1 MKKKILHV
9 VPTLKKD
16 GAETQLLIL
25 LKELKKND
33 ECIELVTFDLYP
45 EGESIES
52 GLMDLGIDIDVF
64 NRNILST
71 ILYLSRKIKESNY
84 DLVHS
89 HLPRADIAVGVASF
103 FSNFQHIVSVHAQY
117 GTREGE
123 SGLKYLL
130 LIPLWRSIIR
140 KADSVI
146 AISEKVKLWLAS
158 SRVNQNV
165 SVVLYGIEPRE
176 VTHNFKGNNHIG
188 MAARFLPW
196 KGWDRVIKVAL
207 NLKSRGYPFYLHLAG
222 PDDIGYKEE
231 LLSLVKDNNLYDHV
245 IFHDEFQNI
254 YDFFD
259 LVDAFIFLSESEG
272 FGLVLLEAMS
282 YGVPIVCSDISPINE
297 FVDSTTGILVDR
309 NDIDSIT
316 GEITSLLSSK
326 EDQLRMKE
334 NQINKVSNQLNAEI
348 MARKVKELYY
358 LP

>member
-33 ECIELVTFDLYP
+33 ECIELVTFDLYQ
-45 EGESIES
+45 EGENIES
-52 GLMDLGIDIDVF
+52 SLIDLGINLDVF

-71 ILYLSRKIKESNY
+71 IIYLNRKIKESNY

-89 HLPRADIAVGVASF
+89 HLPRADIVVGIVSF

-117 GTREGE
+117 GTRKGE

-158 SRVNQNV
+158 SRINQNV
-165 SVVLYGIEPRE
+165 SVVLYGIEPRKI
-176 VTHNFKGNNHIG
+176 THEFKGNNHIG

-196 KGWDRVIKVAL
+196 KGWDRVIQVAL
-207 NLKSRGYPFYLHLAG
+207 NLKNRDYPFYLHLAG

-259 LVDAFIFLSESEG
+259 LIDTFIFLSESEG

-297 FVDSTTGILVDR
+297 FVDSATGILVDR